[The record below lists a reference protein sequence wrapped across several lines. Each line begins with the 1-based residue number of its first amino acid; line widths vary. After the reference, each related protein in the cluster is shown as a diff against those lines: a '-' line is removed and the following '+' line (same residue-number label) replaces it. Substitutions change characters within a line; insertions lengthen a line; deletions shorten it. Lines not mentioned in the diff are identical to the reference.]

1 MYEYFD
7 FDVGNATFEWDDEKE
22 HINFVKHGI
31 HFKTAAKVFL
41 DPYRK
46 LRVENNAFTPV

>member
-7 FDVGNATFEWDDEKE
+7 FDVHNVIFEWDDEKE

-31 HFKTAAKVFL
+31 HSKLLPRYFL
-41 DPYRK
+41 IHIK
-46 LRVENNAFTPV
+46 